1 MIVKVK
7 ERYRTTKI
15 KEKAMLFTEVKGGIA
30 SEIAAKEALIA
41 QLQAEVSAHLNYAQE
56 VQSSEVASETALQQ
70 MQVAIDMLK
79 QIGCPDG
86 LKALEKAVKEQFKEA
101 KEPRKKAALLTA
113 AATQETEEDTEV
125 NEVNNETDVPDT
137 LSTEPVETTVTV
149 VDDDGLIADEPTE
162 TEVESFVNTPP
173 GHVEVNHSDLFS
185 GDAWANEPVKVW

>member
-1 MIVKVK
+1 
-7 ERYRTTKI
+7 
-15 KEKAMLFTEVKGGIA
+15 MLFTEVKGGIA

-79 QIGCPDG
+79 HIGCPDG

-101 KEPRKKAALLTA
+101 KEPRKKAPSLTA
-113 AATQETEEDTEV
+113 AVTEEAEEDSEV
-125 NEVNNETDVPDT
+125 GGGNTIEATATVVSNEVDASE
-137 LSTEPVETTVTV
+137 SASAEPVETTATV
-149 VDDDGLIADEPTE
+149 VGDDGLIADEPTE
-162 TEVESFVNTPP
+162 TEVESFVNTSP
-173 GHVEVNHSDLFS
+173 GHVEVNHSDLFP